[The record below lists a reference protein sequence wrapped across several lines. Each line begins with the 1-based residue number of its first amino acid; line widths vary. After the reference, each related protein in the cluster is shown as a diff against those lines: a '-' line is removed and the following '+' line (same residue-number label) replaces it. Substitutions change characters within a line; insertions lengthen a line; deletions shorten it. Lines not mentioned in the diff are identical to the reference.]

1 MVSKKKAMF
10 MENREILD
18 MRNITKDFSGIKAL
32 NNITIK
38 VKKGE
43 VHALCGENG
52 AGKSTLMKVLSGIYP
67 YGTYDGEIYFDGGI
81 LKNRGIKDSENKGIS
96 IIHQELNL
104 VDELSIM
111 ENIFLGN
118 FIVKNGVV
126 NFNEMY
132 QRTKEVLEELKIDMS
147 PNTLVKELGIGYKQL
162 IEIAKALSKKSKLI
176 IFDEPTASLTEKET
190 DVLLNIID
198 DLRSKGVTSIYIS
211 HKLDEVT
218 KISDSVTVI
227 RDGQFIECRDTK
239 TYTKN
244 DIVKAMVG
252 RELNSFYPEKNNKI
266 GDVIFEVQNYSVFD
280 NFGKERVKNVSLNL
294 KKGEILGISG
304 LIGAGRTELISSL
317 FGTYDG
323 KSKGECYFKG
333 KKIKP
338 KSAKESLKLGIS
350 MVPED
355 RKMNGIIADMSVATN
370 MTLSNLD
377 SYTGFMNYVNIHKE
391 SHDIDKYIDRL
402 RIKTS
407 NKELAIKN
415 LSGGNQQ
422 KVVLAK
428 NLLVDPEIIILDEP
442 TRGVDV
448 GAKYEI
454 YKNIVMLAEQ
464 GISIIMVSS
473 ELPEVLGISD
483 RIIVMHEGEI
493 KGEFINKDIT
503 QEMIMEAA
511 IVGGKNEFIS

>member
-1 MVSKKKAMF
+1 

-18 MRNITKDFSGIKAL
+18 MRNITKDFSGVKAL
-32 NNITIK
+32 DNITIK
-38 VKKGE
+38 VKKGD

-67 YGTYDGEIYFDGGI
+67 HGTYSGDIYYDGNI

-118 FIVKNGVV
+118 FILKNGMVD
-126 NFNEMY
+126 FYKMY
-132 QRTKEVLEELKIDMS
+132 QKTSEVLKELKMDIS
-147 PNTLVKELGIGYKQL
+147 PDTLVRELGIGHKQL
-162 IEIAKALSKKSKLI
+162 VEIAKALSKNSKLI

-190 DVLLNIID
+190 DVLLNIIG
-198 DLRSKGVTSIYIS
+198 DLREKGVTSIYIS
-211 HKLDEVT
+211 HKLDEVM
-218 KISDSVTVI
+218 KISDEVTVI
-227 RDGQFIECRDTK
+227 RDGQFIECRK
-239 TYTKN
+239 TSGYSKN
-244 DIVKAMVG
+244 EIVKAMVG
-252 RELNSFYPEKNNKI
+252 RELGSFYPEKNNKI
-266 GDVIFEVQNYSVFD
+266 GEVIFEVKNYNVFD
-280 NFGKERVKNVSLNL
+280 NIGKQRVKNANFTL

-304 LIGAGRTELISSL
+304 LIGSGRTELISSI
-317 FGTYDG
+317 FGTYEG
-323 KSKGECYFKG
+323 SKTGECIFNG
-333 KKIKP
+333 KEINI
-338 KSAKESLKLGIS
+338 KSAKEALKTGIS

-355 RKMNGIIADMSVATN
+355 RKQDGIIADMSVEKN

-377 SYTGFMNYVNIHKE
+377 SYTKAADYVDTYREKT
-391 SHDIDKYIDRL
+391 DVRRYIDL
-402 RIKTS
+402 LKIKTTS
-407 NKELAIKN
+407 EDLAIKN

-428 NLLVDPEIIILDEP
+428 NLLVNPKIIILDEP

-454 YKNIVMLAEQ
+454 YKNIVELAER
-464 GISIIMVSS
+464 GISVIMVSS

-493 KGEFINKDIT
+493 KGEFINKDVT

-511 IVGGKNEFIS
+511 IVGGRNESGN

>member
-1 MVSKKKAMF
+1 MD
-10 MENREILD
+10 NREILD
-18 MRNITKDFSGIKAL
+18 MRNITKDFSGVKAL

-67 YGTYDGEIYFDGGI
+67 HGTYDGDIYFDGVI
-81 LKNRGIKDSENKGIS
+81 LKNRGIKDSESKGIS

-118 FIVKNGVV
+118 FIMKRGVID
-126 NFNEMY
+126 FYKMY
-132 QRTKEVLEELKIDMS
+132 QSTQEVLKELKMDIS
-147 PNTLVKELGIGYKQL
+147 PDTLVKELGIGHKQL
-162 IEIAKALSKKSKLI
+162 IEIAKALTKKSKLI

-198 DLRSKGVTSIYIS
+198 ELRTKGVTSIYIS
-211 HKLDEVT
+211 HKLDEVM
-218 KISDSVTVI
+218 KISNEVTVI
-227 RDGQFIECRDTK
+227 RDGQFIECKK
-239 TYTKN
+239 TSEYTKN

-252 RELNSFYPEKNNKI
+252 RELSSFYPEKNNKV
-266 GDVIFEVQNYSVFD
+266 GDVVLEVNDYNVFD
-280 NFGKERVKNVSLNL
+280 VFGKPRVKNVSFIL

-304 LIGAGRTELISSL
+304 LIGSGRTELISSI
-317 FGTYDG
+317 FGTYEG
-323 KSKGECYFKG
+323 SYKGECRFKG
-333 KKIKP
+333 EKIKI
-338 KSAKESLKLGIS
+338 KSAKEALKIGIS

-355 RKMNGIIADMSVATN
+355 RKQDGIIADMSVAKN

-377 SYTGFMNYVNIHKE
+377 HYTGLMNYVNEYEEKN
-391 SHDIDKYIDRL
+391 DVKKYIELL

-407 NKELAIKN
+407 SEELAIKN

-428 NLLVDPEIIILDEP
+428 NLLVNPEIIILDEP

-454 YKNIVMLAEQ
+454 YKNIVELAER

-483 RIIVMHEGEI
+483 RIIVMHEGEL
-493 KGEFINKDIT
+493 KGEFINKDVT

-511 IVGGKNEFIS
+511 IVGGKNEFIN

>member
-333 KKIKP
+333 KKIK
-338 KSAKESLKLGIS
+338 
-350 MVPED
+350 
-355 RKMNGIIADMSVATN
+355 N
-370 MTLSNLD
+370 
-377 SYTGFMNYVNIHKE
+377 H
-391 SHDIDKYIDRL
+391 
-402 RIKTS
+402 
-407 NKELAIKN
+407 
-415 LSGGNQQ
+415 
-422 KVVLAK
+422 
-428 NLLVDPEIIILDEP
+428 
-442 TRGVDV
+442 
-448 GAKYEI
+448 
-454 YKNIVMLAEQ
+454 
-464 GISIIMVSS
+464 
-473 ELPEVLGISD
+473 
-483 RIIVMHEGEI
+483 
-493 KGEFINKDIT
+493 
-503 QEMIMEAA
+503 
-511 IVGGKNEFIS
+511 

>member
-1 MVSKKKAMF
+1 

-18 MRNITKDFSGIKAL
+18 MRNITKDFSGVKAL

-38 VKKGE
+38 VKKGD

-67 YGTYDGEIYFDGGI
+67 HGAYSGEIYYDGNI
-81 LKNRGIKDSENKGIS
+81 LKNRGIKDSESKGIS

-118 FIVKNGVV
+118 FIIKNGVV
-126 NFNEMY
+126 DFYKMY
-132 QRTKEVLEELKIDMS
+132 QKTAEVLKELKMDIS
-147 PNTLVKELGIGYKQL
+147 PDTLVGELGIGHKQL
-162 IEIAKALSKKSKLI
+162 VEIAKALSKNSKLI

-190 DVLLNIID
+190 DILLNIIGE
-198 DLRSKGVTSIYIS
+198 LREKGVTSIYIS
-211 HKLDEVT
+211 HKLDEVI
-218 KISDSVTVI
+218 KISDEVTVI
-227 RDGQFIECRDTK
+227 RDGQFIECRK
-239 TYTKN
+239 TLGYSKN

-252 RELNSFYPEKNNKI
+252 RELSSFYPEKNNKI
-266 GDVIFEVQNYSVFD
+266 GETILEVKNYNVFD
-280 NFGKERVKNVSLNL
+280 SAGKQRVKNADFIL

-304 LIGAGRTELISSL
+304 LIGSGRTELISSI
-317 FGTYDG
+317 FGTFTG
-323 KSKGECYFKG
+323 SKNGECTFEG
-333 KKIKP
+333 KKINI
-338 KSAKESLKLGIS
+338 KSAKEALKTGIS

-355 RKMNGIIADMSVATN
+355 RKQDGIIADMSVEKN

-377 SYTGFMNYVNIHKE
+377 SYIKIANYVDIYKE
-391 SHDIDKYIDRL
+391 KNDVRKYIEL
-402 RIKTS
+402 LKIKTS
-407 NKELAIKN
+407 GEDLEIKN

-428 NLLVDPEIIILDEP
+428 NLLVNPKIIILDEP

-454 YKNIVMLAEQ
+454 YKNIVELAEQ
-464 GISIIMVSS
+464 GISVIMVSS

-493 KGEFINKDIT
+493 KGEFINKDVT

-511 IVGGKNEFIS
+511 IVGGRNESGN